1 MSWLYSIVVAGLLLS
16 SGQDTSSRRQPA
28 LQALTAAPAVP
39 RQDETERFEQTYPLA
54 ANGRVNV
61 SNVNGSITVEAW
73 DRKEVHL
80 VVTKIADS
88 KETLAEVE
96 VHIDAQPDSFSAEVD
111 YAGWKNKGDGEW
123 KRGRRVEVEF
133 KLSVPRGAVLNEIQT
148 VNGSVTVSNFTNST
162 KVSAVNGNV
171 SATNLRGAAKLATVN
186 GEVTA
191 DFERLETGTTV
202 SLSTVNGRVNLTI
215 PSDANATLRAD
226 SLNGNITNDFGLP
239 VKKGEYV
246 GRDLYGRVG
255 TGDVR
260 IKLNSV
266 NGPLTIN
273 RKNDGK
279 SISPSV
285 NLLPQKGQDD
295 EDWDDDSDDDSDDE
309 AAFSKADREKLK
321 REMVHASKEAKRHT
335 AAAMKDAQREIVKI
349 KPALEGIKIEQMSD
363 LKIKIDN
370 EKIREQVREGVL
382 RQKEA
387 LERMNEIG
395 WSGAPIVEKK
405 AGSLDVKG
413 VPTVTVDAKNCSVTV
428 RGWDKSQVKYL
439 ATRMSPKL
447 LKGLDVAEERAG
459 DSIVIKVTN
468 PEDDF
473 RRGFFKDIATG
484 HVEVFVPRKSNLKIV
499 SDREIRLDGV
509 SGNIDLD
516 GGDSSV
522 NVRDSEGSLSVATV
536 DGEIR
541 VIGFKGDIKTETS
554 DADVFLEGEFRRV
567 AGKSS
572 DGNIT
577 LTLPENAS
585 ARLVSNTPI
594 DAQGF
599 ALVEEGD
606 GRWRLGKGGP
616 DYSFDFSEGSLIVR
630 SASVLEAN

>member
-1 MSWLYSIVVAGLLLS
+1 MSWLYSVVFAGLLLS
-16 SGQDTSSRRQPA
+16 SGQDNSTRTQPA
-28 LQALTAAPAVP
+28 YQAVTAASAATSG
-39 RQDETERFEQTYPLA
+39 QDETERFEQTYPLA
-54 ANGRVNV
+54 ANGRVNI
-61 SNVNGSITVEAW
+61 SNVNGSIVVEAW

-96 VHIDAQPDSFSAEVD
+96 VRIDAQPDSFSAEVD

-171 SATNLRGAAKLATVN
+171 SATNLRGAARLATVN
-186 GEVTA
+186 GEVIA
-191 DFERLETGTTV
+191 DFERLESGTTV

-260 IKLNSV
+260 IKLSSV
-266 NGPLTIN
+266 NGPLAIN

-279 SISPSV
+279 SVNPSV
-285 NLLPQKGQDD
+285 NLLPQKGRDD
-295 EDWDDDSDDDSDDE
+295 EDWDDDSDDE
-309 AAFSKADREKLK
+309 AAFTKADNEKLK

-335 AAAMKDAQREIVKI
+335 AAAMKDVQREIVKI
-349 KPALEGIKIEQMSD
+349 RPVLEGIKIEQMSD

-395 WSGAPIVEKK
+395 WSGAPVVEKK
-405 AGSLDVKG
+405 AGSIDVKG
-413 VPTVTVDAKNCSVTV
+413 VPTVTVEAKNCSVTV
-428 RGWDKSQVKYL
+428 RGWEKSQVKYL

-447 LKGLDVAEERAG
+447 LKGLDVAEERSG

-522 NVRDSEGSLSVATV
+522 NVRDSEGNLSVATV
-536 DGEIR
+536 DGEVR

-572 DGNIT
+572 DGNVT
-577 LTLPENAS
+577 LTLPENAN

-594 DAQGF
+594 NAEGF
-599 ALVEEGD
+599 DLVQESD
-606 GRWRLGKGGP
+606 DRWRLGKGGSE
-616 DYSFDFSEGSLIVR
+616 YSFNFSEGSLIVR
-630 SASVLEAN
+630 RASMLEAN